1 MKTATFL
8 IAAAAST
15 VWASTNSTLDAI
27 VESANANIMAILESR
42 VNDATATCTSENVVV
57 RKEW

>member
-15 VWASTNSTLDAI
+15 AWASSNSTLDAL
-27 VESANANIMAILESR
+27 VESANANIMAILEAR
-42 VNDATATCTSENVVV
+42 VSDSSATCTSENVVV